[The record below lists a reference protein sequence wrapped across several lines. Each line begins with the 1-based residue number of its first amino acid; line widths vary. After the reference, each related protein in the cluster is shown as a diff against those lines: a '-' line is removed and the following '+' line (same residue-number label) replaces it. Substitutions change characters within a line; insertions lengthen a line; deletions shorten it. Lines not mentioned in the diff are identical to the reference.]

1 MRVRQRREPTPCG
14 KYSINFDKEDL
25 VNIYVKEWVLKWCK
39 KYHPEAFDEAEKFV
53 KNNLDN

>member
-1 MRVRQRREPTPCG
+1 MRVRQRREPTPCEQ
-14 KYSINFDKEDL
+14 YSVNINKEDL
-25 VNIYVKEWVLKWCK
+25 INIYVKEWVLKWCK